1 MSMMGLNL
9 PSKDAG
15 ETVASYAE
23 YETAQKAVSR
33 LIEAEIP
40 AREISIVWADL
51 RLVESV
57 TGRLGYG
64 RAAWSGAL
72 NGAMLGLLFGA
83 VYTLLSPEASL
94 QLLLGFM
101 LVGTALGMVMRLL
114 SYRMVRGRRD
124 YSSATRPVADHYE
137 IAVQSAHAGKARGV
151 LGQQR
156 VAPTQPVRPSGPL
169 PPPQYGVRID
179 PATGRPVIPQAAP
192 AAPPSSDAR
201 ADSAAAPASTAPDDR
216 AEPAESAPAAPSASA
231 PPLPERPAAEAAA
244 DAPAQSDGDVEV
256 ERPAESE
263 PRDGA

>member
-1 MSMMGLNL
+1 MSMIGPNA
-9 PSKDAG
+9 KAQDIG
-15 ETVASYAE
+15 ETVASYQE
-23 YETAQKAVSR
+23 YEAAQKAVSK

-40 AREISIVWADL
+40 AREISIVWAGL
-51 RLVESV
+51 RLVENV

-83 VYTLLSPEASL
+83 VFTLLSPEASL

-137 IAVQSAHAGKARGV
+137 VAVQQTNAGKARGV

-156 VAPTQPVRPSGPL
+156 TAPTQPVRPAGPL
-169 PPPQYGVRID
+169 PPPQFGVRVD
-179 PATGRPVIPQAAP
+179 PATGKPIPNPTAQQNP
-192 AAPPSSDAR
+192 TG
-201 ADSAAAPASTAPDDR
+201 PASANEATPTPTQEPIVPESDERQAETAPGQEDGDQQR
-216 AEPAESAPAAPSASA
+216 
-231 PPLPERPAAEAAA
+231 PER
-244 DAPAQSDGDVEV
+244 
-256 ERPAESE
+256 
-263 PRDGA
+263 

>member
-1 MSMMGLNL
+1 MGLNMQ
-9 PSKDAG
+9 SKDVG

-23 YETAQKAVSR
+23 YEAAQKAVSK

-179 PATGRPVIPQAAP
+179 PATGRPVTPQAAP
-192 AAPPSSDAR
+192 AAPPAPSPE
-201 ADSAAAPASTAPDDR
+201 ADSAAAPAAPASTEPDDQ
-216 AEPAESAPAAPSASA
+216 AAPAESAPAAPPASA

-244 DAPAQSDGDVEV
+244 DAPAQAEGDVEV